1 LRIVVIDDDPDLLLL
16 CRVNLHLEGF
26 EVHEASGGTEGLELI
41 AACDPDVVIL
51 DVMMPKLDGFDVLRA
66 IRANPHTS
74 ELPVVILSARVGK
87 SDQAQGYR
95 SGADAYVTKPF
106 SPRQLVETLTRI
118 VAAQPANVATE
129 RE

>member
-1 LRIVVIDDDPDLLLL
+1 MRFVVIDDDPDLLLL

-66 IRANPHTS
+66 IRANPTHPS
-74 ELPVVILSARVGK
+74 
-87 SDQAQGYR
+87 
-95 SGADAYVTKPF
+95 
-106 SPRQLVETLTRI
+106 SP
-118 VAAQPANVATE
+118 
-129 RE
+129 